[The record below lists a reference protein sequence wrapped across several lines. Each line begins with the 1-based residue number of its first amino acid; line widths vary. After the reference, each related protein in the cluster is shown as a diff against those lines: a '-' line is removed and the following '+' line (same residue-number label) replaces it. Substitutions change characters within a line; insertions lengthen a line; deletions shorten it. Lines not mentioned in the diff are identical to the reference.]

1 MALVASAAARA
12 VTGRGH
18 ARRRAEP
25 GSGQPRVSPLGSSR
39 FANGTADALRAGSPR
54 TLRRR
59 VRAHGPV
66 AAAESSAATSSD
78 GGGVAIVGL
87 GARGCAVVDRLVS
100 RGALRRAQF
109 WSLSADPN
117 ALQTALAPNRWR
129 LPPGTVDAKDSAV
142 EENAEAVSRGILGGG
157 VARETPAVVVVVA
170 SASEMVGAPLKMV
183 ESLARLKDGPSQ
195 RGWFNVGGSQ
205 GITHRGPA
213 FIVAAMTPF
222 AFEGPRKSAD
232 AVEAL
237 LAAQKRADAVT
248 VVPQEA
254 LTGGVAA
261 NGDPLTVAEVTELAD
276 TTAQWS
282 AWTVLE
288 MFASPAWVGLDGA
301 ASVSTPGSKTRNR
314 AWKYEPALSPETFRA
329 LVAGRPRNAKLGC
342 GACVVGYGT
351 STLELNF
358 APDEGQSAAIRDAAA
373 AAAESSPFLRRRVL
387 RNAEFACVSIQ
398 TRATLTEAAV
408 RAASDALASLVGVEV
423 PQIVTAAKP
432 DPRAPSDQVLV
443 TLMVAAQPED
453 AAARDGPTGGGAAGK
468 KAPSLLGMSFPSIP
482 GMQAK
487 LASAVSRP
495 LASAASP
502 SVESVGR
509 AKREEREAREEKARE
524 EAEKARP
531 AQKLTGDMLRK
542 LGLGD
547 PAKMVEAHAEGQRR
561 LRDDG
566 GAADKVGDETS
577 EDGAPEKAPDAANE
591 TPPPLPLPPKRE
603 TFPAA
608 PRAPLPMPSPE
619 DVAEAVAP
627 PEARAEAG
635 AKPSETA
642 PKLRF
647 RDVDEGEARARLASP
662 PAPTESPSPEDRRTD
677 EAAARADAPDA
688 EAQSEPLVAPAGSPE
703 DGDAPVVV
711 PLPPGI
717 DASPVAVRVLELEED
732 PTGRVIGYRPV
743 SSPAADDSGDFD
755 DDDFGKLADRTPRRG
770 GLFGFVGRSASGRE
784 DDAGSKDAVKNRLA
798 SVLDRDRSGSI
809 RAIVRL
815 EYAGSR
821 VYEGEG
827 FANKPEGA
835 GKQVFENGDTY
846 EGRWRDGLPDGRG
859 VLTYA
864 RGGSFSGVFFEGMP
878 NGPGVLDLRALGGSE
893 VAGEWADGVLERRS
907 AREA

>member
-1 MALVASAAARA
+1 MASVASAAARA

-18 ARRRAEP
+18 ARGRAEP
-25 GSGQPRVSPLGSSR
+25 GSARPRVSPVGSSR
-39 FANGTADALRAGSPR
+39 FAIGTADALRAGSPR

-59 VRAHGPV
+59 VRARGPV
-66 AAAESSAATSSD
+66 AAAQSSAATSSD

-129 LPPGTVDAKDSAV
+129 LPPGTVDPKDSAV

-157 VARETPAVVVVVA
+157 VANEPPAVVVVVA
-170 SASEMVGAPLKMV
+170 SASEMIGAPLKMV

-213 FIVAAMTPF
+213 LIVAAMTPF

-276 TTAQWS
+276 ATAQWS
-282 AWTVLE
+282 AWTILE

-301 ASVSTPGSKTRNR
+301 ASESTPESKSRNC
-314 AWKYEPALSPETFRA
+314 AWKYEPALSPGTFRA
-329 LVAGRPRNAKLGC
+329 LVAGRPKNAKLGC

-358 APDEGQSAAIRDAAA
+358 APDQGQSAAIRVAVA
-373 AAAESSPFLRRRVL
+373 AAAESSPFLRRRVFA
-387 RNAEFACVSIQ
+387 NAEFACVSVQ
-398 TRATLTEAAV
+398 TQATLTEAAV
-408 RAASDALASLVGVEV
+408 RAASDALAELVGVDV

-432 DPRAPSDQVLV
+432 DPRAPPDQVLV
-443 TLMVAAQPED
+443 TLLVAAQPED
-453 AAARDGPTGGGAAGK
+453 AAARDPRQRGGAAERK
-468 KAPSLLGMSFPSIP
+468 TPSLLGMSFPSIP

-487 LASAVSRP
+487 LASAVSNAQSQTP
-495 LASAASP
+495 SASP

-509 AKREEREAREEKARE
+509 AKRREREAREEKARE
-524 EAEKARP
+524 EA
-531 AQKLTGDMLRK
+531 
-542 LGLGD
+542 
-547 PAKMVEAHAEGQRR
+547 
-561 LRDDG
+561 
-566 GAADKVGDETS
+566 
-577 EDGAPEKAPDAANE
+577 
-591 TPPPLPLPPKRE
+591 
-603 TFPAA
+603 
-608 PRAPLPMPSPE
+608 
-619 DVAEAVAP
+619 
-627 PEARAEAG
+627 G

-642 PKLRF
+642 PK
-647 RDVDEGEARARLASP
+647 
-662 PAPTESPSPEDRRTD
+662 
-677 EAAARADAPDA
+677 
-688 EAQSEPLVAPAGSPE
+688 VAPVDKS
-703 DGDAPVVV
+703 VVV
-711 PLPPGI
+711 PLPPGM

-732 PTGRVIGYRPV
+732 PTGGGIGYG
-743 SSPAADDSGDFD
+743 DDPGDSDDFD
-755 DDDFGKLADRTPRRG
+755 DDDFGDLAEREPKARTR
-770 GLFGFVGRSASGRE
+770 GLFGFAGRTASGVE

-798 SVLDRDRSGSI
+798 SVLDRDRGGST
-809 RAIVRL
+809 RRTVRL
-815 EYAGSR
+815 EYAGNR

-827 FANKPEGA
+827 FANTPEGV
-835 GKQVFENGDTY
+835 GKRVFENGDTY

-864 RGGSFSGVFFEGMP
+864 RGGSFSGVFFEGKP
-878 NGPGVLDLRALGGSE
+878 NGPGVLDLRARGEGE
-893 VAGEWADGVLERRS
+893 VEGEWADGVLEERGGNEN
-907 AREA
+907 REE

>member
-1 MALVASAAARA
+1 MASVASAAARA
-12 VTGRGH
+12 AIGRGY
-18 ARRRAEP
+18 ARGRGEP
-25 GSGQPRVSPLGSSR
+25 GSAPPRVSLVGSSR
-39 FANGTADALRAGSPR
+39 FAIGTADALRAGSPR

-59 VRAHGPV
+59 VRARGPV
-66 AAAESSAATSSD
+66 AAADSSAATSSD

-129 LPPGTVDAKDSAV
+129 LPPGTVDPKDSAV
-142 EENAEAVSRGILGGG
+142 EQNAEAVSRGILGGG
-157 VARETPAVVVVVA
+157 VARYPPAVVVVVA
-170 SASEMVGAPLKMV
+170 SASEMIGAPLKMV

-237 LAAQKRADAVT
+237 LAAQKSADAVT

-276 TTAQWS
+276 ITAQWS
-282 AWTVLE
+282 AWTILE
-288 MFASPAWVGLDGA
+288 MLASPAWVGLDGA
-301 ASVSTPGSKTRNR
+301 ASESTPGSKSRNR

-373 AAAESSPFLRRRVL
+373 AAAETSPFLRRRVL
-387 RNAEFACVSIQ
+387 RNAEFACVSVQ
-398 TRATLTEAAV
+398 TQATLTEAAV

-432 DPRAPSDQVLV
+432 DPRAPPDQVLV
-443 TLMVAAQPED
+443 TLLVAAQPED
-453 AAARDGPTGGGAAGK
+453 AAARDRAAGDGAAGK

-495 LASAASP
+495 GAERTSA
-502 SVESVGR
+502 ESVGR
-509 AKREEREAREEKARE
+509 AKRQEREAREEQARE

-547 PAKMVEAHAEGQRR
+547 PAKMVEAHAEGQKR
-561 LRDDG
+561 LRSGEDGGDDD
-566 GAADKVGDETS
+566 GAADEAEDE
-577 EDGAPEKAPDAANE
+577 APEQAPDASNE
-591 TPPPLPLPPKRE
+591 APPPLPLPPKRE
-603 TFPAA
+603 TVPVA
-608 PRAPLPMPSPE
+608 PRAPLPMPAPE

-635 AKPSETA
+635 AKPSEMA
-642 PKLRF
+642 SKFRF
-647 RDVDEGEARARLASP
+647 QDVDEEEENARLASAP
-662 PAPTESPSPEDRRTD
+662 APAPTESPPSEERRTD
-677 EAAARADAPDA
+677 EAAARADAPD
-688 EAQSEPLVAPAGSPE
+688 VAPAGAPE
-703 DGDAPVVV
+703 DGDAAVVV

-717 DASPVAVRVLELEED
+717 DASPVVVRVLEPEED

-743 SSPAADDSGDFD
+743 ASAAAEDSDDFDFD
-755 DDDFGKLADRTPRRG
+755 DDDFGELADGRPRRG
-770 GLFGFVGRSASGRE
+770 GLFGFAGRSASDQE
-784 DDAGSKDAVKNRLA
+784 EDAGSKDAVKNRLA

-809 RAIVRL
+809 RATVRL

-827 FANKPEGA
+827 FGNKPEGV

-864 RGGSFSGVFFEGMP
+864 RGGSFSGEFFEGKP
-878 NGPGVLDLRALGGSE
+878 NGPGVLDLRALGGSKM
-893 VAGEWADGVLERRS
+893 AGEWADGVLRRPS
-907 AREA
+907 AREE